1 MSSPVSN
8 LDTSSP
14 SSSTL
19 NTNRNSTNDSTYSQN
34 SYVSLLD
41 SCETPDGPVLSF
53 PQRATLNLNRS
64 LNILRQWSSRTLK
77 YTRQLFQ
84 ERVGHLLPTQDIE
97 LEQNIQLLRE
107 TKRHYENIL
116 NEARQM
122 SIYFSGLL
130 QTQRAL
136 GESFNQLQ
144 RISGSSDDLVDQ
156 LVRNSQCQKTLALNG
171 DILLNAINTFIDKL
185 ETLTNKTIEDTL
197 ITIKIYE
204 NTRFEYDAHRYD
216 YELLLARNKSEE
228 ERSSSDEYIQHQYQ
242 YFKQRYEK
250 SKDDL
255 NIKLKLLDQNRIQ
268 VMKQQLILFHNA
280 IGAYFSVNR
289 QQLHLSIIN

>member
-8 LDTSSP
+8 LDNSSTSC
-14 SSSTL
+14 STL
-19 NTNRNSTNDSTYSQN
+19 NTNTNLTNDSTSSPT

-41 SCETPDGPVLSF
+41 SCETPDGPVLSL
-53 PQRATLNLNRS
+53 PQRATLNLSRT
-64 LNILRQWSSRTLK
+64 LNTLRQWSSRTLK

-84 ERVGHLLPTQDIE
+84 ERIGHVLPTQDIE

-107 TKRHYENIL
+107 TKRHYENVL

-122 SIYFSGLL
+122 SFYFSGLL
-130 QTQRAL
+130 QTQRSL
-136 GESFNQLQ
+136 GESFSELQ

-171 DILLNAINTFIDKL
+171 DSLLHSINTFIDKL
-185 ETLTNKTIEDTL
+185 QTLINKTIEDTL
-197 ITIKIYE
+197 ITIKTYE
-204 NTRFEYDAHRYD
+204 NARIEYDAYRYD

-228 ERSSSDEYIQHQYQ
+228 QTSSTDEYIQHQYQ
-242 YFKQRYEK
+242 HFKQRYEK
-250 SKDDL
+250 SKDDV

-268 VMKQQLILFHNA
+268 LMKQQLISFHNA
-280 IGAYFSVNR
+280 IGAYFSINR
-289 QQLHLSIIN
+289 QQLNL